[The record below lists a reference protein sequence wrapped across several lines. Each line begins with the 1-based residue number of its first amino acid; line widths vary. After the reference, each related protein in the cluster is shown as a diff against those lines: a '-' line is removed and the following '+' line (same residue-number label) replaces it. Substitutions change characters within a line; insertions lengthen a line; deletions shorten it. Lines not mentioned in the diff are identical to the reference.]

1 MTMRLPWSRFG
12 GTFFQ
17 PFSKTIHRQSD
28 DGWFLKTVEK
38 KSRRSGT
45 KAAAWSSNGVSD
57 VGEGRV
63 EVCANQLY
71 GGDDDHRNAGGNE
84 SVLDCSRPGLVLEEI
99 REKLIHWD
107 KSFLLFSKRETYYR
121 NKKISLF
128 ISLQLYGLLRQNGQ
142 NSGLGPARAPTEYGS
157 IGCDRGVWREARFI
171 ALC

>member
-1 MTMRLPWSRFG
+1 
-12 GTFFQ
+12 
-17 PFSKTIHRQSD
+17 
-28 DGWFLKTVEK
+28 LKTVEK

-107 KSFLLFSKRETYYR
+107 KSFLLFSKREIYYP
-121 NKKISLF
+121 NKKISLY
-128 ISLQLYGLLRQNGQ
+128 ISVQLYGLLRQNGQ
-142 NSGLGPARAPTEYGS
+142 NSGLTRESAKAMRIYRLN
-157 IGCDRGVWREARFI
+157 RGV
-171 ALC
+171 